1 MRQSTL
7 ASPVLAGL
15 IAVVLLAAAQ
25 VADQAPARAA
35 TAARTAMPR
44 TLWGDPDLQ
53 GIWEGRSRTPLERP
67 KELAGKEF
75 LTEQEAAALDGQ
87 AAAAENLDRR
97 DDTIGTSADV
107 RLAYNQFWREKE
119 GQVRGRRT
127 SLIVDP
133 PEGKI
138 PALTP
143 AARKQDAVRA
153 ERRRLHPADGPEDR
167 GLFERCILGLGG
179 LPRLVGGSNSNVQI
193 VQTPDHVVVFHEMI
207 HEARI
212 IPLDGRPHVPQN
224 IRQWLGDSRGHWEGD
239 TLVVDTTNFVDMT
252 SSRRA
257 SEALHLVERF
267 TRVDA
272 DTLAYEV
279 TIDDPVTFTR
289 PWRAVLPMPKADGMI
304 FEYAC
309 HEGNYGLRNQLSGAR
324 AEERALAEAAQKK
337 ATKEAT
343 RKGPK

>member
-1 MRQSTL
+1 MNKSSLT
-7 ASPVLAGL
+7 PFVLAGF
-15 IAVVLLAAAQ
+15 IAVVSLAAIQ

-35 TAARTAMPR
+35 SGARTATPR

-53 GIWEGRSRTPLERP
+53 GIWEGRSNTPLERP

-75 LTEQEAAALDGQ
+75 LTEQEAAALDGE
-87 AAAAENLDRR
+87 APAVDA
-97 DDTIGTSADV
+97 SADP
-107 RLAYNQFWREKE
+107 RFAFNQFWHDKAPRS
-119 GQVRGRRT
+119 RGRRT

-133 PEGKI
+133 PDGKI

-143 AARKQDAVRA
+143 AARKTDAARI

-167 GLFERCILGLGG
+167 GLFERCILGVGG

-193 VQTPDHVVVFHEMI
+193 IQTPDHVVVFHEMI

-212 IPLDGRPHVPQN
+212 IPLDGRPHIPPT

-239 TLVVDTTNFVDMT
+239 TLVVDTTNFKDMT
-252 SSRRA
+252 SSRR
-257 SEALHLVERF
+257 SSDALHLTERF

-272 DTLAYEV
+272 DTVAYEV

-289 PWRAVLPMPKADGMI
+289 PWRAVLLMPRADGMI

-309 HEGNYGLRNQLSGAR
+309 HEGNYGLRNLLSGYR
-324 AEERALAEAAQKK
+324 AEERALAEA
-337 ATKEAT
+337 T
-343 RKGPK
+343 RKETKRIR

>member
-1 MRQSTL
+1 M
-7 ASPVLAGL
+7 
-15 IAVVLLAAAQ
+15 AVVVFAVLQVDDEAPTRAAA
-25 VADQAPARAA
+25 AARAA
-35 TAARTAMPR
+35 IPR
-44 TLWGDPDLQ
+44 TSWGAPDLQ
-53 GIWEGRSRTPLERP
+53 GIWEGRSSTPLERP

-75 LTEQEAAALDGQ
+75 LTEQEAAALDKQ
-87 AAAAENLDRR
+87 TAEAENLDRR
-97 DDTIGTSADV
+97 AGNGTSSDV
-107 RLAYNQFWREKE
+107 NLAYNQFWREKASK
-119 GQVRGRRT
+119 VRGRRT

-133 PEGKI
+133 PEGKV

-179 LPRLVGGSNSNVQI
+179 LPRLVGGSNSNIQI
-193 VQTPDHVVVFHEMI
+193 VQTPDHVAVFHEMI

-224 IRQWLGDSRGHWEGD
+224 IRQWLGDSRGRWEGN

-252 SSRRA
+252 SSRRS
-257 SEALHLVERF
+257 SEDLHLTERF

-272 DTLAYEV
+272 GTLDYEV
-279 TIDDPVTFTR
+279 TIDDPTTFTR
-289 PWRAVLPMPKADGMI
+289 PWTAVLPMPKAEGTI

-309 HEGNYGLRNQLSGAR
+309 NEGNYGLRNLLSGAR
-324 AEERALAEAAQKK
+324 AEERSRAQAAKK
-337 ATKEAT
+337 
-343 RKGPK
+343 R